1 MIIRYKIEVQGIVQ
15 GVGFRPFVYNTARD
29 LDLRGWVTNTS
40 DGVLIEV
47 EGTPES
53 LDLFMERLNDSPPP
67 ISKISSISHK
77 QLPGLD
83 YREFVI
89 RESIAN
95 PDVKVLISPDV
106 AICSDCRA
114 ELLDPGDRRYMYP
127 FINCTNCGPRYTII
141 NSVPYDRQN
150 TSMDA
155 FAMCEPCLSEYED
168 PSDRR
173 FHAQPNACHDCG
185 PQLSLL
191 MPGRTE
197 VEGDPFKK
205 AVEFIARGE
214 TVAVR
219 GLGGFHL
226 VADPINDNAVRQLR
240 TRKGREEK
248 PFALMVK
255 DVETASRLSAVDDTG
270 KRYLLSTESPIVLL
284 PKRDVPGI
292 HLSSLVAPR
301 SRYYGLMLPYTPL
314 HVQLMEEFPVLIMTS
329 ANLSDEPLCA
339 GNEEAVSR
347 LSGIA
352 DAYLVHDREIVL
364 RCDDSI
370 VRPDTREPE
379 KGPLVLRRAR
389 GYVPAPVFM
398 PVEGDS
404 VLALGPELKGTV
416 CLTKGNRAFIGQ
428 HLGDLKNIET
438 IDFLKEV
445 VSHLTD
451 ILEVEPLAIACDMH
465 PDYLTTGIAFEKG
478 EKPWQ
483 EDLPVF
489 QVQHHHAHILS
500 CQADNGF
507 LGPVIGL
514 ALDGTGYGSDGT
526 IWGGELLFVDGTEMN
541 RLGHLKQI
549 WMPGGDKAILEPYRM
564 ALSYMFE
571 VLGRDADEYSKRLFP
586 DIDPESLEIL
596 LTLIRNRSHGIM
608 TSSAGRLFDAFS
620 AMLGICNKARYE
632 GQPAIEL
639 EMLTDGQ
646 VADILPF
653 SIEGAGNS
661 DIILDLQPA
670 FARALELKLSGAEA
684 GMLGGMFH
692 RTFAAA
698 LGEAAEHAL
707 ERFTDLDR
715 RVVLS
720 GGVMQ
725 NETLSTMITTEFEN
739 RNIQPVLHRAVPPND
754 GGISLGQA
762 VYAILMTSQ
771 EVINAPIQGRPN
783 Q

>member
-1 MIIRYKIEVQGIVQ
+1 MIIRYKIEVHGIVQ
-15 GVGFRPFVYNTARD
+15 GVGFRPFVYRTARE
-29 LDLRGWVTNTS
+29 LDLNGWVTNTS

-47 EGTPES
+47 EGPVKS
-53 LDLFMERLNDSPPP
+53 LNLFMERLNGSSPP
-67 ISKISSISHK
+67 ISRISSIFHK
-77 QLPGLD
+77 QLPGLG

-89 RESIAN
+89 RESLAN

-114 ELLDPGDRRYMYP
+114 ELLDPGDRRYTYP

-155 FAMCEPCLSEYED
+155 FAMCEPCLAEYED

-185 PQLSLL
+185 PKLSLL
-191 MPGRTE
+191 MPGGAE
-197 VEGDPFKK
+197 IEGDPFQK
-205 AVEFIARGE
+205 AVDLIARGE
-214 TVAVR
+214 TAAVK

-226 VADPINDNAVRQLR
+226 VADPGNDSAVRRLR
-240 TRKGREEK
+240 ARKGREEK
-248 PFALMVK
+248 PFALMVR
-255 DVETASRLSAVDDTG
+255 DIETASRLSALDDTG
-270 KRYLLSTESPIVLL
+270 KRYLVSTESPIVLL
-284 PKRDVPGI
+284 PKRKEPGI

-314 HVQLMEEFPVLIMTS
+314 HVLLMEKFPVLIMTS

-339 GNEEAVSR
+339 GNDEAVSR
-347 LSGIA
+347 LRGIA

-389 GYVPAPVFM
+389 GYVPAPVFI
-398 PVEGDS
+398 PVEGDP

-428 HLGDLKNIET
+428 HLGDLKNLET

-451 ILEVEPLAIACDMH
+451 ILDVEPSAVACDMH
-465 PDYLTTGIAFEKG
+465 PDYLTTGLAFEKG
-478 EKPWQ
+478 DKPWQ

-500 CQADNGF
+500 CQADNS
-507 LGPVIGL
+507 LTGPVIGL
-514 ALDGTGYGSDGT
+514 ALDGTGYGQDDT

-541 RLGHLKQI
+541 RLGHLKQV
-549 WMPGGDKAILEPYRM
+549 WMPGGEKAILEPYRM

-571 VLGRDADEYSKRLFP
+571 VFDQDAVALSKRLFP
-586 DIDPESLEIL
+586 DIDPERLEIL
-596 LTLIRNRSHGIM
+596 LTLVKNRSHGIM

-620 AMLGICNKARYE
+620 AMLGICYKTRFE

-646 VADILPF
+646 VEDILPF
-653 SIEGAGNS
+653 SIEGGANS

-670 FARALELKLSGAEA
+670 FAKALELILSGTEA

-707 ERFTDLDR
+707 ERFNDLDR
-715 RVVLS
+715 TVVLS

-725 NETLSTMITTEFEN
+725 NETLSTMITAEFEK
-739 RNIQPVLHRAVPPND
+739 RNIHPVLHRAVPPND

-762 VYAILMTSQ
+762 VYAILMGS
-771 EVINAPIQGRPN
+771 
-783 Q
+783 